1 MKNNIISKCV
11 SSLSTSPTLNIDEK
25 IKSLSKSQKI
35 YNFTIGEP
43 EFDTPNFIKNACIKA
58 IKDGKTKYVPVA
70 GILQLRENI
79 AEFYKNKNNIKNINK
94 DSIIVSPGAK
104 FSCYN
109 AILAVCNPGDEVII
123 PTPFWS
129 SYPEMVKLAYA
140 KPIFINCNENNFKI
154 SPKMLESVI
163 TPKTK
168 LFILNSPNNPSGQVY
183 NKKEI
188 EDLVEVV
195 NKHKIYMLSDEIYEH
210 FIYGNNNY
218 HFSPASVDE
227 KSFNNIITVTGFS
240 KTFSMTGWRLG
251 ITIANE
257 NIIKAMTKIQS
268 QTLSHATSFA
278 QYGALAIFEK
288 KEKSFYF
295 IKKIKNIY
303 EKRKDFI
310 FKKLNS
316 IKGMSCL
323 ETHGS
328 IYLFPNIS
336 KFNINSIE
344 FSEKLIDE
352 YQVACVPG
360 SAFGSD
366 NHVRICYTTNDDIIE
381 EGLNKLELFC
391 KKYI

>member
-11 SSLSTSPTLNIDEK
+11 NSLSLSPTLTIDEK
-25 IKSLSKSQKI
+25 IKLLSKSKKV

-43 EFDTPNFIKNACIKA
+43 EFDTPNFIKEACIKA

-70 GILQLRENI
+70 GILELRENI
-79 AEFYKNKNNIKNINK
+79 AEFYKNYNNIKNINK
-94 DSIIVSPGAK
+94 DSIIISPGAK

-109 AILAVCNPGDEVII
+109 AIRAVCNPEDEVII

-140 KPIFINCNENNFKI
+140 KPVFVNCNNNNFKI
-154 SPKMLESVI
+154 SPKMLESAI
-163 TPKTK
+163 TNKTK
-168 LFILNSPNNPSGQVY
+168 LFIFNSPNNPSGQVY
-183 NKKEI
+183 SKKEI

-195 NKHKIYMLSDEIYEH
+195 NKNNIYMLSDEIYEH
-210 FIYGNNNY
+210 FIYGSNNY
-218 HFSPASVDE
+218 HFSPASLDE
-227 KSFNNIITVTGFS
+227 ESFNNIITITGFS

-251 ITIANE
+251 ITIAQQ

-278 QYGALAIFEK
+278 QYGALAIFEE
-288 KEKSFYF
+288 KEKSFSF
-295 IKKIKNIY
+295 IKEIKNIY
-303 EKRKDFI
+303 ENRKNFI

-323 ETHGS
+323 ETNGS
-328 IYLFPNIS
+328 MYLFPDIS

-360 SAFGSD
+360 LAFGSD
-366 NHVRICYTTNDDIIE
+366 NNIRICYATNENIIK

-391 KKYI
+391 KQYI

>member
-288 KEKSFYF
+288 KEKSFSF